1 MCFRNQ
7 NNTMKRLRPKD
18 VFAASEVET
27 ARLRLN
33 FCDYQSHP
41 AKPAFHR
48 TKPFLS
54 QPFSGECTLLRCSIM
69 VHQRALELPIGLHPT
84 ITLDIRVQVFLNE
97 IGRIKHTKDVCDGVF
112 WILFLLILKRSARG
126 SSCTRKKTNRKFR
139 SFPAGIVSAHSVPPT

>member
-1 MCFRNQ
+1 
-7 NNTMKRLRPKD
+7 MKRLRPKD

-48 TKPFLS
+48 KGSHSEPFRPAKPAFHRTKPFLS
-54 QPFSGECTLLRCSIM
+54 QPFSGECTLLHCGIM

-126 SSCTRKKTNRKFR
+126 SSCTRKKTNR
-139 SFPAGIVSAHSVPPT
+139 